1 MLLEIAIGV
10 SLPVWLCVEEIA
22 RIRAQRPRAVAERQT
37 TTVREPRREAA
48 LPAKA

>member
-1 MLLEIAIGV
+1 MLLEIAIAV

-22 RIRAQRPRAVAERQT
+22 RIRALRAQPVADGQT
-37 TTVREPRREAA
+37 TTAREPRREAA

>member
-1 MLLEIAIGV
+1 MLLEIAVAV

-22 RIRAQRPRAVAERQT
+22 RIRAQRPHPVAARKPAT
-37 TTVREPRREAA
+37 REPRGEAA